1 MYFCPTNNLNFDFT
15 FQPLKIGV
23 MLLAVLAS
31 FFLGLSRGGLKGI
44 APIFILLMTAAYG
57 AKAATGIIVPLLIIG
72 DIFAV
77 VHYKRFIQKRYVK
90 AFLPYTILGLLIA
103 VWVGSHLSEILF
115 KRIIAVLILL
125 SLGLMWL
132 WDFYL
137 KKAMAEYKWLNGFL
151 GIGAGFFAMMGNF
164 GGAFANIYFL
174 MTRLPK
180 KELIGTATLI
190 FFILNVLKIPFHLFI
205 WETID
210 IQSLKTDLLLVP
222 FMIIGFF
229 VGTKV
234 IDYVSERWFRQFL
247 YVVTIL
253 GALFVLIV

>member
-1 MYFCPTNNLNFDFT
+1 MFLSC
-15 FQPLKIGV
+15 I
-23 MLLAVLAS
+23 AS

-44 APIFILLMTAAYG
+44 APIFILLMTAAFG

-72 DIFAV
+72 DIFAL
-77 VHYKRFIQKRYVK
+77 VHYRKFIRKRYVK
-90 AFLPYTILGLLIA
+90 TFLPYTILGLLLA
-103 VWVGSHLSEILF
+103 VWVGNHLPEILF
-115 KRIIAVLILL
+115 KRTIAVLILL

-137 KKAMAEYKWLNGFL
+137 KKAMADNKWLNGFL
-151 GIGAGFFAMMGNF
+151 GIGAGFFAMIGNF

-174 MTRLPK
+174 MTRLLK

-190 FFILNVLKIPFHLFI
+190 FFILNVLKIPFHLFV

-210 IQSLKTDLLLVP
+210 IQSLKTDLLLMP

-234 IDYVSERWFRQFL
+234 INYVSEGWFRQFL
-247 YVVTIL
+247 YIVTIL